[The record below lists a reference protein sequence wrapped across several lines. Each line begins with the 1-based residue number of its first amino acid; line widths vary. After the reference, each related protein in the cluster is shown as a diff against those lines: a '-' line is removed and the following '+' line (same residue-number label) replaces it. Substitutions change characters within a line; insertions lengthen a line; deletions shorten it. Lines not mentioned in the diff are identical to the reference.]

1 MNIIDELRRR
11 LPGPMETAHDHY
23 RAQGIAGVDDVANKL
38 LAEVGTV
45 VEVYCG
51 VVHDQRGEGT
61 GN

>member
-1 MNIIDELRRR
+1 
-11 LPGPMETAHDHY
+11 METAHDHY

-51 VVHDQRGEGT
+51 VIHDQRGEGT